1 MSNGNITI
9 LNAHTQNSSLGKQDS
24 KPNTKQL
31 WWCFP
36 ILPAWTS
43 IIKIQTPT
51 WFIELERLMACIN
64 SNRDGPHSCHCL
76 HQGLLPLRDVHK
88 AGVIGS
94 RTLRLVVTGLW
105 VLLKVNGKETWSLP
119 STPPVL
125 GPQDSAVCSLMISK
139 SALLWVNS
147 QMFLIWNWKLSRCYL
162 QWNPLGLLVHKKFF
176 TMQKLCAE
184 WCIKSLQVTQN

>member
-1 MSNGNITI
+1 MRKCLKYVKWKHHYIKCTHSKFY
-9 LNAHTQNSSLGKQDS
+9 SLGKQDS

-119 STPPVL
+119 STTIHT
-125 GPQDSAVCSLMISK
+125 SSSRT
-139 SALLWVNS
+139 SR
-147 QMFLIWNWKLSRCYL
+147 LS
-162 QWNPLGLLVHKKFF
+162 
-176 TMQKLCAE
+176 
-184 WCIKSLQVTQN
+184 SLQLNDFQVSFVVS